1 MALQNLAVAP
11 NNKHVADQH
20 DPNTPH
26 FALSPM
32 HNPEMDDDSHMAVT
46 TLEERQKRI
55 EMELKKRKLAA
66 SRTRKEEEERRL
78 ITAGEGELANSNIQ
92 PTRCLHVLT
101 F

>member
-11 NNKHVADQH
+11 NNKHVADQRN
-20 DPNTPH
+20 PNTPH
-26 FALSPM
+26 FALSPI
-32 HNPEMDDDSHMAVT
+32 HNREMDDDDTAVA

-78 ITAGEGELANSNIQ
+78 IAAGEGELVNSNIQ